1 LEKSGAL
8 LAAIK
13 ILTVWSDEMPAP
25 ITTLRAS
32 VATALANPNVWNT
45 YSFPPP
51 TITANSVIV
60 APADNYITPS
70 NNTYN
75 TIAPLANLKIIMT
88 VPMLDNQGNLNG
100 IETTAVAVF
109 NKLAAS
115 NIVMNIGSMSAPTVL
130 SVQSGDLL
138 TADFTI
144 SILTSWS

>member
-1 LEKSGAL
+1 
-8 LAAIK
+8 
-13 ILTVWSDEMPAP
+13 MPAP

-32 VATALANPNVWNT
+32 VAAALANPNVWNT

-60 APADNYITPS
+60 APAENYLTPS
-70 NNTYN
+70 NNSYN
-75 TIAPLANLKIIMT
+75 SISPLANLKIIMT

-138 TADFTI
+138 TADFNI

>member
-1 LEKSGAL
+1 
-8 LAAIK
+8 
-13 ILTVWSDEMPAP
+13 MPAP

-32 VATALANPNVWNT
+32 LASALANNNVWNT

-70 NNTYN
+70 NNTN
-75 TIAPLANLKIIMT
+75 AGISPLANLKIIMT
-88 VPMLDNQGNLNG
+88 CPMLDNQGNLAG
-100 IETTAVAVF
+100 IETMACAVF

-138 TADFTI
+138 TADFNI
-144 SILTSWS
+144 SVLTSWS

>member
-1 LEKSGAL
+1 
-8 LAAIK
+8 
-13 ILTVWSDEMPAP
+13 MPAA
-25 ITTLRAS
+25 ITTLRAN

-60 APADNYITPS
+60 APADPYITPS
-70 NNTYN
+70 NNTYSA
-75 TIAPLANLKIIMT
+75 ISPLANLKMIMT
-88 VPMLDNQGNLNG
+88 VPMLDNHGNLNG
-100 IETTAVAVF
+100 IETLAVAVF

-115 NIVMNIGSMSAPTVL
+115 NIVMNVSSMSAPTVL

-138 TADFTI
+138 TADFNI

>member
-1 LEKSGAL
+1 
-8 LAAIK
+8 
-13 ILTVWSDEMPAP
+13 MPAP

-32 VATALANPNVWNT
+32 LATALANANVWNT

-70 NNTYN
+70 NNTYA
-75 TIAPLANLKIIMT
+75 TIAPLANFKIIMT
-88 VPMLDNQGNLNG
+88 VPMFDNKGNLQG
-100 IETTAVAVF
+100 IEELAVAVF

-115 NIVMNIGSMSAPTVL
+115 SIVMNVGSLSAPSVL
-130 SVQSGDLL
+130 DVQSGSLL
-138 TADFTI
+138 TASFDI

>member
-1 LEKSGAL
+1 
-8 LAAIK
+8 
-13 ILTVWSDEMPAP
+13 MPAP
-25 ITTLRAS
+25 ITTLRAA
-32 VATALANPNVWNT
+32 VAQALSNPSVWNT

-60 APADNYITPS
+60 APADLYLTPS

-75 TIAPLANLKIIMT
+75 AISPLANLKIIMT
-88 VPMLDNQGNLNG
+88 VPMLDNQGNLSV

-138 TADFTI
+138 TADFNI

>member
-1 LEKSGAL
+1 
-8 LAAIK
+8 
-13 ILTVWSDEMPAP
+13 MPAP
-25 ITTLRAS
+25 ITTLRAT

-60 APADNYITPS
+60 APADPYLTPS

-75 TIAPLANLKIIMT
+75 SISPLANLKIIMT

-130 SVQSGDLL
+130 TVQSGDLL
-138 TADFTI
+138 TADFNI